1 MKFVNCPN
9 IHAAPPPP
17 QPYKPSQ
24 PFYVIHS
31 DVWGPSRVRNVNGSR
46 WFVTFID
53 DHTRITWVYLMKD
66 KSEVGR
72 IFECFPTMVQ
82 TQFQSKI
89 RVLRSDNGREYY
101 NSALSSYF
109 TQHGIIHQTSCVD
122 TPQQNGVAERKNRHL
137 LEVTRSLML
146 ATNVPN
152 HFWGEA
158 VLFATYLINR
168 MPS

>member
-1 MKFVNCPN
+1 MFQCEICQLSKHTRNP
-9 IHAAPPPP
+9 HPP

-31 DVWGPSRVRNVNGSR
+31 DVWGPSRVRNVTGSR

-72 IFECFPTMVQ
+72 IFECFHTVVQ

-89 RVLRSDNGREYY
+89 RVLMSDNGREYY

-109 TQHGIIHQTSCVD
+109 TQHGIIHQTS
-122 TPQQNGVAERKNRHL
+122 L
-137 LEVTRSLML
+137 
-146 ATNVPN
+146 
-152 HFWGEA
+152 
-158 VLFATYLINR
+158 R
-168 MPS
+168 MTTTLD